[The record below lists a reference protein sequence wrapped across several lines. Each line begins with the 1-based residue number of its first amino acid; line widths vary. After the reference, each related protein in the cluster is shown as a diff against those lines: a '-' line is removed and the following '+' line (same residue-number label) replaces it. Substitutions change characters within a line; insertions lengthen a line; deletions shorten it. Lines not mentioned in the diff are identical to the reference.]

1 MKYIDV
7 HAHIFPDKIAEKVI
21 TTLEEYYNFSWQGNG
36 TAGDLLAG
44 MESAGVE
51 KAVVFSCAT
60 KPEQVAPANEFLKSI
75 RAAYPEKFYAFGTI
89 HPDHPDVRGMIKSI
103 RDCNLQGI
111 KLHPDFQQIY
121 IDEPAMMRI
130 YEQLDGSLPLMI
142 HMGDKR
148 TDFSSPYRLAR
159 VLDRFPQLQI
169 IAAHFG
175 GYSEW
180 DQAWKHLVGRE
191 LYFDTS
197 SSIFKLGA
205 DNAAKI
211 VRAHGAEKIL
221 FASDYPAVRPEQAIA
236 DVLAMKLTE
245 KENEQ
250 IFYLNAR
257 RILNND

>member
-1 MKYIDV
+1 M
-7 HAHIFPDKIAEKVI
+7 
-21 TTLEEYYNFSWQGNG
+21 
-36 TAGDLLAG
+36 
-44 MESAGVE
+44 
-51 KAVVFSCAT
+51 
-60 KPEQVAPANEFLKSI
+60 
-75 RAAYPEKFYAFGTI
+75 
-89 HPDHPDVRGMIKSI
+89 
-103 RDCNLQGI
+103 
-111 KLHPDFQQIY
+111 
-121 IDEPAMMRI
+121 
-130 YEQLDGSLPLMI
+130 DGSLPLMI

-236 DVLAMKLTE
+236 DVLSMKLTE